1 MSGYIVKR
9 MAGVALNLVL
19 VSILVFVWLGILPGD
34 PVAAQLGVDATEDQV
49 AQFREE
55 KGLNGNLFERYTS
68 WAGGVLTGDFG
79 TSLRSDTSVMHDFKR
94 KLPITLEIVVLSFTM
109 TTVFGITGGI
119 ISAKSQNSAADYGM
133 RMVAIIGL
141 SIPNFLLLT
150 LLLVIPARVWGY
162 APPFSSVRFVEDP
175 VSNLELILPA
185 TILLAVSSSAGLMR
199 LTRSAFLEVFRQD
212 YMRTARA
219 KGLTEN
225 AVTFRHGFRNAL
237 PPVITLSGLQLGNLL
252 GGSVILETIMG
263 LPGLGTWF
271 LSAISFNDYPIVMV
285 SALYT
290 AFTLMMISLAIDIC
304 YAWLDPRI
312 RYS

>member
-1 MSGYIVKR
+1 
-9 MAGVALNLVL
+9 
-19 VSILVFVWLGILPGD
+19 
-34 PVAAQLGVDATEDQV
+34 
-49 AQFREE
+49 
-55 KGLNGNLFERYTS
+55 
-68 WAGGVLTGDFG
+68 
-79 TSLRSDTSVMHDFKR
+79 MHDFKR
-94 KLPITLEIVVLSFTM
+94 KLPITLEIVVLSFSM
-109 TTVFGITGGI
+109 TTIFGITGGI
-119 ISAKSQNSAADYGM
+119 ISARSQNSAADYGM
-133 RMVAIIGL
+133 RLLAVAGL

-150 LLLVIPARVWGY
+150 LLLVIPARLWGY
-162 APPFSSVRFVEDP
+162 APPFSSVHFFDDP

-185 TILLAVSSSAGLMR
+185 TALLAISSSAGLMR

-237 PPVITLSGLQLGNLL
+237 PPVLTLTGLQLGNLL

-290 AFTLMMISLAIDIC
+290 AFTLMMISLAIDVA

-312 RYS
+312 RYN

>member
-1 MSGYIVKR
+1 MTGYIVKR
-9 MAGVALNLVL
+9 MAGVLLNLVL
-19 VSILVFVWLGILPGD
+19 VSILVFFWLGILPGD
-34 PVAAQLGVDATEDQV
+34 PVAAQLGVDATEEQM
-49 AQFREE
+49 AQFRQE
-55 KGLNGNLFERYTS
+55 KGLNGSIFERYTN
-68 WAGGVLTGDFG
+68 WAGGVITGNFG
-79 TSLRSDTSVMHDFKR
+79 KSLRSDTEVITEFKR
-94 KLPITLEIVVLSFTM
+94 KLPVTLQIVFLSFTM

-119 ISAKSQNSAADYGM
+119 ISARSQNSAADYGM
-133 RMVAIIGL
+133 RCLAVLGL

-150 LLLVIPARVWGY
+150 LLLVIPAKFWGY
-162 APPFSSVRFVEDP
+162 APPFSSVRFFDDP
-175 VSNLELILPA
+175 LANLELLLPA
-185 TILLAVSSSAGLMR
+185 TMLLAISSSAGLMR

-225 AVTFRHGFRNAL
+225 AVTFRHGLRNAL
-237 PPVITLSGLQLGNLL
+237 PPVLTLTGLQLGNLL

-271 LSAISFNDYPIVMV
+271 LSAINFSDYPIVMV

-290 AFTLMMISLAIDIC
+290 AFTLMMISLVIDIA

>member
-1 MSGYIVKR
+1 MSGYIIKR
-9 MAGVALNLVL
+9 LAGVVLNLVL
-19 VSILVFVWLGILPGD
+19 VSVLVFLWLGILPGD

-55 KGLNGNLFERYTS
+55 KGLNGSIFERYTS

-79 TSLRSDTSVMHDFKR
+79 DSLRSDTPVMHDFRR
-94 KLPITLEIVVLSFTM
+94 KLPITLEIVVLSFSM
-109 TTVFGITGGI
+109 TTIFGITGGI
-119 ISAKSQNSAADYGM
+119 ISARSQNSAADYGM
-133 RMVAIIGL
+133 RLLAVAGL

-150 LLLVIPARVWGY
+150 LLLVIPARLWGY
-162 APPFSSVRFVEDP
+162 APPFSSVRILDDP
-175 VSNLELILPA
+175 ISNLELILPA
-185 TILLAVSSSAGLMR
+185 TFLLAISSSAGLMR
-199 LTRSAFLEVFRQD
+199 LTRTAFLDVFRQD

-237 PPVITLSGLQLGNLL
+237 PPVLTLTGLQLGNLL
-252 GGSVILETIMG
+252 GGSVILETILG

-290 AFTLMMISLAIDIC
+290 AFTLMMISLVIDVA

-312 RYS
+312 RYT